1 MKAKRLDGL
10 ICYFITIAAF
20 LPVIGRPMSFR
31 RFLLAAAC
39 GPVLLAAA
47 PALAQEVEGPTD
59 VGQIVVTAAPYA
71 VSLDTATTSIDI
83 VGRDELDVAPPAGL
97 GDTLA
102 GLPGLRSTSFG
113 PGASRP
119 VVRGL
124 AGPRVL
130 VLNNG
135 VGLIDASALSPD
147 HQVAS
152 DPGEAQRIE
161 VLRGPAALLYGGSA
175 IGGVVN
181 VIDDRIARKLP
192 ARPISGRLNA
202 SASSVDDGR
211 AISGSV
217 AWATGPLV
225 FTVDG
230 VHRQSED
237 YEIPAYPESRR
248 LLAEEGETPEQP
260 YPERLENTAVDLDAY
275 GAGVSWIGSDG
286 YLGVAVK
293 RTETTYGVPGHAHE
307 EDPLDPDH
315 EEHGVSIGLEQTRV
329 DLRGE
334 WKAGLGPFERLRFS
348 GGWADY
354 THTEFEGDEAGTR
367 FFSDGWE
374 GRLEL
379 VQHERD
385 GWNGAIGVQALN
397 RNFDA
402 EGDEAYVPRTEIG
415 ELGLFTM
422 QRLDFGPYGVEGGLR
437 ADRRQ
442 LESEVAD
449 RDFTNVSGSLGVF
462 FRPDDHWFLGLSLS
476 RTARAP
482 TEAELFADGP
492 HVATRG
498 YEIGDATLDSE
509 VATSMEG
516 TIHYG
521 GDRLEADLHL
531 YAVKYDGFIDL
542 APTGDVEDDLD
553 VFAYVQTD
561 ARFHGLEAEASYR
574 LWRDGQRS
582 LKLEV
587 GADYVKASSDNGVPA
602 RIPPWSVSGKL
613 VWQGEQLGGW
623 VEARHVAGQDRVSEF
638 ELPTDDYTALNLGGT
653 WAPAQLDGVKLFAEV
668 RNLGDVEIREH
679 ASFLKDIAPQPGRN
693 VRLGVSYR
701 F

>member
-1 MKAKRLDGL
+1 
-10 ICYFITIAAF
+10 
-20 LPVIGRPMSFR
+20 MSLR

-47 PALAQEVEGPTD
+47 PALAADDKPNDANEVE
-59 VGQIVVTAAPYA
+59 QLVVTAAPYA
-71 VSLDTATTSIDI
+71 VSMDSATTSVDI
-83 VGRDELDVAPPAGL
+83 VTRDELDLAPPAGL

-102 GLPGLRSTSFG
+102 NLPGLRSTSFG

-175 IGGVVN
+175 IGGVIN
-181 VIDDRIARKLP
+181 VIDDRIARKTP
-192 ARPISGRLNA
+192 TNAFSGRLNA

-211 AISGSV
+211 SISGSL

-230 VHRQSED
+230 IHRQSED
-237 YEIPAYPESRR
+237 YEIPVYPESRR
-248 LLAEEGETPEQP
+248 QLAAEGETAERP
-260 YPERLENTAVDLDAY
+260 YPKRLENSAVDLDAY

-286 YLGVAVK
+286 YFGIAVK
-293 RTETTYGVPGHAHE
+293 HTETTYGVPGHEHE
-307 EDPLDPDH
+307 EPAVPPPVPA
-315 EEHGVSIGLEQTRV
+315 EEELVTIGLEQTRV

-334 WKAGLGPFERLRFS
+334 WNAAIGPFEKIRFS

-354 THTEFEGDEAGTR
+354 THTEFEGDEVGTQ

-379 VQHERD
+379 VQTERD
-385 GWNGAIGVQALN
+385 GWNGAVGLQVVN

-402 EGDEAYVPRTEIG
+402 KGDEAYVPKTEIG
-415 ELGLFTM
+415 EVGVFTM
-422 QRLDFGPYGVEGGLR
+422 QRLDLDRWGIEGGLR
-437 ADRRQ
+437 VDRRE
-442 LESEVAD
+442 LNSVPGD
-449 RDFTNVSGSLGVF
+449 RDFTNVSGSLGMF
-462 FRPDDHWFLGLSLS
+462 FRPDDNWFLGLSLS

-498 YEIGDATLDSE
+498 YEIGDPTLDSE
-509 VATSMEG
+509 VATSLEA
-516 TIHYG
+516 TFHYG
-521 GDRLEADLHL
+521 GDRLEGDLHL
-531 YAVKYDGFIDL
+531 YAVRYDGFIDL
-542 APTGDVEDDLD
+542 MPTGAVIDDLD

-561 ARFHGLEAEASYR
+561 ARFHGLEAEVSYR
-574 LWRDGQRS
+574 LWEQGERS
-582 LKLEV
+582 LKLDV
-587 GADYVKASSDNGVPA
+587 GADYVRADSDLGAPS
-602 RIPPWSVSGKL
+602 RIPPWSVSTKL
-613 VWQGEQLGGW
+613 TWQGSTLGGW
-623 VEARHVAGQDRVSEF
+623 VEARHVGGQDHVSEF
-638 ELPTDDYTALNLGGT
+638 ELPTDDYTTLAAGAA
-653 WAPAQLDGVKLFAEV
+653 WSPSQLDGVKLFVEG

-693 VRLGVSYR
+693 FRMGVSYR